1 MSPLLEMVCQKALG
15 HGNYILKQLRGI
27 LNVVQFTEYLR
38 ASLSV
43 QCPPIFSAYL
53 RSKLLPSQQEIV
65 AAAERS
71 AALGIN

>member
-1 MSPLLEMVCQKALG
+1 M
-15 HGNYILKQLRGI
+15 LRNLQMI
-27 LNVVQFTEYLR
+27 IR

-53 RSKLLPSQQEIV
+53 RSELLPSQQEIV

-71 AALGIN
+71 AALGVTLCSN